1 MALATL
7 PPMVEVREAYKRSD
21 YASPSVF
28 VFWAMQGSTP
38 PSFGSWKSDVF
49 DRIAKLERGRSV
61 PGLGNLR
68 LSEEAA
74 RQLCLQVDAVA
85 IQSLPFPSIVPLS
98 GEGAQVDWRSGTR
111 TVEVTAFADGE
122 LVFEATEAGTSVEL
136 TGVESLDAYLKW
148 LVGHPSI
155 SKQYATA
162 R

>member
-1 MALATL
+1 MTL
-7 PPMVEVREAYKRSD
+7 PPTVEVREEYKRSD

-28 VFWAMQGSTP
+28 VFWAMQGGP
-38 PSFGSWKSDVF
+38 PASFGSWKSDVF
-49 DRIAKLERGRSV
+49 ARIAKLERGPSV

-74 RQLCLQVDAVA
+74 QQLRLQVDGVAV
-85 IQSLPFPSIVPLS
+85 QSLPFPSIIPLS
-98 GEGAQVDWRSGTR
+98 GEGVQMDWRSGTR

-122 LVFEATEAGTSVEL
+122 LVFEATEAGNSIEL
-136 TGVESLDAYLKW
+136 TGVESLDVYLKW
-148 LVGHPSI
+148 LIGLPSL